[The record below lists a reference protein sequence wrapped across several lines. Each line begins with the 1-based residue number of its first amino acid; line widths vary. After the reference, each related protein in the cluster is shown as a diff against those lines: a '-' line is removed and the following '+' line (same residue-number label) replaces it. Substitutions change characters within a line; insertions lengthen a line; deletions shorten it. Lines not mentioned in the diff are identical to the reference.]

1 MLEKIEA
8 RNPSGEILTLIMED
22 VLDGYAITEVEGLGP
37 VKAQIVSSGFAKQDG
52 AQYHTSRREPRQL
65 TLKIGL
71 EADYVIETPHT
82 LRTRLYNFFMTKS
95 AVNIKLFLETGLEVH
110 INGRVEDVTPDIF
123 AEDPTIDV
131 IIFCPEP
138 DFLAMETTVLE
149 GLTTSTL
156 AETPLVYS
164 GTVETGVVFRLMA
177 NQTLPDFTIY
187 HRTPDGTLQSMDVA
201 VPMVSGDVLTI
212 STVPGDKYAR
222 LLHLGV
228 TTSVLYGVDPQA
240 TWFELLKG
248 TNQIRV
254 YADVVTAIPYELEY
268 LERHGGL

>member
-1 MLEKIEA
+1 MLDKIEA
-8 RNPSGEILTLIMED
+8 RNPSGEVLTLVMQD
-22 VLDGYAITEVEGLGP
+22 VLDGYAITEVDGLGP

-52 AQYHTSRREPRQL
+52 VQYHTSRREPRQL

-71 EADYVIETPHT
+71 EADYVVETPHT
-82 LRTRLYNFFMTKS
+82 LRSRLYNFFMTKA
-95 AVNIKLFLETGLEVH
+95 AVNIQLFLETGLQVQ

-138 DFLAMETTVLE
+138 DFLAMSTDVIT
-149 GLTTSTL
+149 GSSTSTL
-156 AETPLVYS
+156 TETPLLYS
-164 GTVETGVVFRLMA
+164 GSVETGVVFRLLV

-187 HRTPDGTLQSMDVA
+187 HRTPDGTLQTMDVA

-212 STVPGDKYAR
+212 STVPGDKYAH

-254 YADVVTAIPYELEY
+254 YADTATAIPYELEY
-268 LERHGGL
+268 LERYGGL